1 MYQLQQWAAVQEL
14 HRKGTSIRGIAK
26 QLAISRNTV
35 RKLLTEKEEP
45 HYHRS
50 CYSSKLDPYKDQIL
64 EWRCRPY
71 DFNGTRI
78 YRELKKRG
86 YSGSIGPVYR
96 YLQRIDEDADGLIS
110 SRATVRV
117 ETPPGDQA
125 QFDWSPYQMEIGGRI
140 RDVYCFSM
148 ILACSRKKAVCF
160 SLKDDADSIYEAIQE
175 LFAAL
180 GGVTLE
186 LLIDNPKA
194 LVLENNPKSE
204 DEVRY
209 NPHALLLARHLGTEL
224 NACPCYWPRKKGK
237 IERPFQYI
245 EEQFVKGRSFAT
257 MEELNAEASAFI
269 KEWNNTVHTTTKR
282 IPDEYYQQEEKD
294 ALLPLPKNRY
304 YVKEAQS
311 RIVSP
316 DSFVSIDASR
326 YSVPVRY
333 VGKTV
338 FYRIVYGFR
347 ILIYDSHKE
356 FILSVE
362 KAEGKGTVV
371 RNTEHYRDIAPRTS
385 TSIPQIRR
393 DFTRLFTNGK
403 KYLDAADRKFD
414 QPTHHARRILELSD
428 LYDHD
433 LLDYFIGLAVEKD
446 SMDIRS
452 FRKMLKEESR
462 DALKT
467 LRKTHDEKGVC
478 ANAVLTGKSDEESLI
493 RDLDYY
499 DLPESG
505 VSADGK

>member
-35 RKLLTEKEEP
+35 RKLLAEKEEP

-64 EWRCRPY
+64 EWRCSPY
-71 DFNGTRI
+71 EFNGTRI
-78 YRELKKRG
+78 YRELQKRG
-86 YSGSIGPVYR
+86 YAGSIGPVYR
-96 YLQRIDEDADGLIS
+96 YLRRIDEDTVGLIS
-110 SRATVRV
+110 SKATIRI

-140 RDVYCFSM
+140 RNVYCFSM

-160 SLKDDADSIYEAIQE
+160 SLKDDADAIYEAIQE
-175 LFAAL
+175 LFAEL
-180 GGVTLE
+180 GGVTQE

-204 DEVRY
+204 EEIRY
-209 NPHALLLARHLGTEL
+209 NPHALLLASHLGTEL

-237 IERPFQYI
+237 IEKPFQYI

-257 MEELNAEASAFI
+257 MEELNAAVTDFI

-282 IPDEYYQQEEKD
+282 IPDEYYLQEEKSM
-294 ALLPLPKNRY
+294 LLPLPENRY
-304 YVKEAQS
+304 YVKEPQR

-316 DSFVSIDASR
+316 DSFVSIGASR

-338 FYRIVYGFR
+338 FFRIVYGFR
-347 ILIYDSHKE
+347 ILIYDSHKK

-362 KAEGKGTVV
+362 MADEKGTVV
-371 RNTEHYRDIAPRTS
+371 RNQEHYKAIAPKVS

-393 DFTRLFTNGK
+393 DFTKMFTNGK

-414 QPTHHARRILELSD
+414 QPTHHARKILELSD

-433 LLDYFIGLAVEKD
+433 LLDYFIGQAVEKD
-446 SMDIRS
+446 SMDIHS

-462 DALKT
+462 EALKT
-467 LRKTHDEKGVC
+467 LTEKHDGEDAS
-478 ANAVLTGKSDEESLI
+478 ANVVLPMKSDEDSLI
-493 RDLDYY
+493 RDLNYY
-499 DLPESG
+499 DLAESG
-505 VSADGK
+505 VASGGK